1 MLNECIEKDAAHKAA
16 RSRKRKDRKQQADI
30 GFNFIVN
37 IKMNGG
43 VENKREMRRQKKQL
57 KNI

>member
-1 MLNECIEKDAAHKAA
+1 MLNECIEKAA

-43 VENKREMRRQKKQL
+43 VENKREMRRKKKQL
-57 KNI
+57 K